1 MPDDESKTSNPSQG
15 SHAGNHPTRHQR
27 EYRSEG
33 FLRKFEVVKRSHNS
47 WSSKLH
53 RQIRNYTFHGQPDI
67 THQEEYL
74 IPIHSKPLQTGNFT
88 NLDDENPTLQFQN
101 LEKLKEVQLSLNHL
115 RHGVIFGGAT
125 FVAITFLCL
134 FFVYLYKQIRPRKQ
148 SNSCRN
154 SLQLQ
159 EWTIR
164 QTTKASRQLTPAMR
178 RQIEIPN
185 QRWGSSCQNIKRG
198 RLKLRGE
205 TLHVELPGNT

>member
-1 MPDDESKTSNPSQG
+1 MTKARQVTQVKEVTQG
-15 SHAGNHPTRHQR
+15 IILLDTNENIDVKDSCGNSRLV
-27 EYRSEG
+27 SEATIV
-33 FLRKFEVVKRSHNS
+33 EVQNCTVK
-47 WSSKLH
+47 
-53 RQIRNYTFHGQPDI
+53 IRNYTFHGQPDI

-74 IPIHSKPLQTGNFT
+74 IPIYSKPLQTGNFT
-88 NLDDENPTLQFQN
+88 ILDDENPTLQFQN
-101 LEKLKEVQLSLNHL
+101 LEKLKKVQLSLNHL
-115 RHGVIFGGAT
+115 RHGVTFGGAT

-164 QTTKASRQLTPAMR
+164 QTKKASRALTPAMR

-185 QRWGSSCQNIKRG
+185 QR
-198 RLKLRGE
+198 
-205 TLHVELPGNT
+205 